1 VFWATSKVNQ
11 YENLPPELR
20 STNRFCCWRY
30 EKVKGQIQK
39 IPYNPVTGR
48 KARPKNP
55 NTFKNFHSALAVIDH
70 YDGIGFLVGSGICGI
85 DLDDCFDDAGE
96 LNSEA
101 QNVVDAFSDCYM
113 EYSPSG
119 KGLHIYF
126 KASGFNYDKNKYYV
140 NNKKLGMEV
149 YVSGA
154 TTRFLTVTG
163 NVFRRGAIS
172 EKFGTLQ
179 EILNEHMVR
188 PKPVRQAVDWE
199 TESYLT
205 DESVLEKA
213 SASLNGEKFKALW
226 NGDLTGYAFH
236 SEADLALC
244 SMLAFWCGRDVHQ
257 MNRLFRKSGLM
268 RSNCEY
274 QINNCQRILIIGQTE

>member
-1 VFWATSKVNQ
+1 MT
-11 YENLPPELR
+11 E
-20 STNRFCCWRY
+20 
-30 EKVKGQIQK
+30 
-39 IPYNPVTGR
+39 R
-48 KARPKNP
+48 KARPNNP
-55 NTFKNFHSALAVIDH
+55 NTFKDFHSVLAVIDR
-70 YDGIGFLVGSGICGI
+70 YDGIGFLVGSGIYGV
-85 DLDDCFDDAGE
+85 DLDDFFDDAGE
-96 LNSEA
+96 LNSVS

-126 KASGFNYDKNKYYV
+126 KASGFNYDMNKYYV

-163 NVFRRGAIS
+163 SVFRGGAIS
-172 EKFGTLQ
+172 EKSGVLQ
-179 EILNEHMVR
+179 AILDEYMVA

-205 DESVLEKA
+205 DESVLEQA
-213 SASLNGEKFKALW
+213 SVSMNGKKFEALW
-226 NGDLTGYAFH
+226 NGDLKGYASQ

-244 SMLAFWCGRDVHQ
+244 SMLAFWCGKDVHQ
-257 MNRLFRKSGLM
+257 MDRLFGKAA
-268 RSNCEY
+268 
-274 QINNCQRILIIGQTE
+274 